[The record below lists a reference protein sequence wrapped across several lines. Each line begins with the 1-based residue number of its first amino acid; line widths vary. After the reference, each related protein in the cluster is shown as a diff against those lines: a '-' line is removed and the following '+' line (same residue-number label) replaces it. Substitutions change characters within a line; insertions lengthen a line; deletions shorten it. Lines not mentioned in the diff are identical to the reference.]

1 MKMKKKM
8 SGMIGGTTASR
19 HFDDKIGDLMVKLLN
34 RSYPVI
40 KIKENKR
47 FKRGVMIDGMKY
59 LIPRDNL
66 AIFGELYSTLKL
78 FYNADDDD
86 IVYVL
91 TKYYNLST

>member
-8 SGMIGGTTASR
+8 SGMVGVTTASH
-19 HFDDKIGDLMVKLLN
+19 HFDDKICNLMVKLLN

-40 KIKENKR
+40 KVKENKR
-47 FKRGVMIDGMKY
+47 FKRGVMIDGTKY

-66 AIFGELYSTLKL
+66 AIFGVLYSTLKL
-78 FYNADDDD
+78 FYNASDSD
-86 IVYVL
+86 ITHVL